1 MLITVVANIPRR
13 RGEDDCDRMHTLIH
27 TRTHLKST
35 AAAVAATAAIIIA
48 AVIADSVMSSATS
61 TAAVKLAERGQPT
74 RATSLKS
81 GSASR
86 QGQ

>member
-1 MLITVVANIPRR
+1 MGPGLKRSAVA
-13 RGEDDCDRMHTLIH
+13 GL
-27 TRTHLKST
+27 ST
-35 AAAVAATAAIIIA
+35 IAVAATAAIIIA